1 MNHYTIQIDEIFDAL
16 VGRLKNMHDEI
27 NDMSIE
33 LNQNYKEWKDMTY
46 EEWQEECNK
55 CIELQKEWMKTR
67 QAMLYALNNL
77 NDTIDTNINNF
88 DDVVDAFVKSYNNNA
103 DKQIEKYYFDC
114 LVWEQLND
122 K

>member
-1 MNHYTIQIDEIFDAL
+1 MNHYTIQIDEIFNAL

-27 NDMSIE
+27 NNMSIE

-46 EEWQEECNK
+46 EEWQEE
-55 CIELQKEWMKTR
+55 WMKTR

-77 NDTIDTNINNF
+77 NDIIDTNINNF